1 MILSKCLSSAL
12 SSSLLLNLMKL
23 PRLLLLIIL
32 SGAGCLKAQLVIQGR
47 ITAADNGEVLIG
59 AGIVDTLSGF
69 GTSTN
74 NYGLYSLSLPP
85 GRKVLLFSFPGYGEY
100 FLDTVLRSS
109 MTLNLQLKPIAQL
122 DELIIKSKPRNTSGN
137 SIQMSMLD
145 VPVQQIKK
153 MPALLGEV
161 DVVKALQLLPGV
173 KGGNE
178 GSSGLYVRGGGPDQ
192 NLILMDGVPL
202 YNIQHMFGFFS
213 VFNADAINNIQL
225 YKGGFP
231 ARFGGRLSSVLDIS
245 MKEGNTQKHQGEGSI
260 SPIAAKLS
268 LNGPLSAHGK
278 TTYAISYRRS
288 LFDLFLRGAGAG
300 GDMLLYNFYDLNLKL
315 CHRLNERNR
324 FYASFYSG
332 RDKLYSA
339 LVNETSN
346 GMSISKEKVENS
358 LIWGNTLGALRW
370 NRIIGPRSFVNHT
383 LSYTAY
389 RYKNGLK
396 YQGEF
401 RTDTSYQSF
410 NLNFAYGAGI
420 RDLAWRSDVQYNAS
434 NASVYRYGLE
444 VIQHRF
450 KPGVFTLSL
459 NGTGIQSLDTVIS
472 PAGNYNSLEMA
483 VYGETERNLGRGL
496 NMNAGIRLANYLA
509 SSKYRFMPEPRISFR
524 QLMTNKLALKL
535 SYALMNQPIH
545 LLTNSTGGLPWDL
558 WFPATA
564 KIRPQRAQQVA
575 LSISQ
580 PWKYGMEFSVESY
593 YKWMNHIVDYAEGT
607 DLFDVQVNWE
617 DKVRAG
623 KGWMYGTEMM
633 IQKRTGRL
641 NGWLAYTLS
650 WSERKIP
657 EVNFGQKYFFK
668 WDRRHHATAVC
679 IYKVNKAW
687 EISSTFVLQSGNAI
701 TLPQGRYLAAD
712 GTLVND
718 YIGKNAQRMP
728 LYHRLDVGVN
738 KLIKPENRFS
748 KTKQYWNLSV
758 YNVYNRFNPFFV
770 DIDNTTQPPKVI
782 GVAFFRL
789 LPVLTYSYKF

>member
-1 MILSKCLSSAL
+1 MFLKGSLFLSAL
-12 SSSLLLNLMKL
+12 ISVLSLN
-23 PRLLLLIIL
+23 
-32 SGAGCLKAQLVIQGR
+32 AQLVVQGR

-59 AGIVDTLSGF
+59 AGIADTLSGK
-69 GTSTN
+69 GATAN
-74 NYGLYSLSLPP
+74 NYGLYSLSLNA
-85 GRKVLLFSFPGYGEY
+85 GRKVLLFSFPGYEEML
-100 FLDTVLRSS
+100 LDTVLSS
-109 MTLNLQLKPIAQL
+109 SITLNLQLKPIARM
-122 DELIIKSKPRNTSGN
+122 DELVIKSKPRNTEGN
-137 SIQMSMLD
+137 RIQMSMLD

-192 NLILMDGVPL
+192 NLILLDGVPL

-245 MKEGNTQKHQGEGSI
+245 MKEGNTKRHQGEGSI

-268 LNGPLSAHGK
+268 MNGPLSKDGK
-278 TTYAISYRRS
+278 TTYAVSYRRS
-288 LFDLFLRGAGAG
+288 LFDLLLRSAGAG
-300 GDMLLYNFYDLNLKL
+300 QNTLIYNFYDLNMKL
-315 CHRLNERNR
+315 CHRLNDRNR

-332 RDKLYSA
+332 RDKLYTGF
-339 LVNETSN
+339 VNQTTN
-346 GMSISKEKVENS
+346 GSSVSKEKIENS

-370 NRIIGPRSFVNHT
+370 NRIINVRSFVNHT
-383 LSYTAY
+383 LSYTEY

-396 YQGEF
+396 YQGDF
-401 RTDTSYQSF
+401 RTDTSRQSF
-410 NLNFAYGAGI
+410 NLDFRYGTGI

-434 NASVYRYGLE
+434 DAAVYRYGLE
-444 VIQHRF
+444 LIQHRF
-450 KPGVFTLSL
+450 KPGVFTLSYS
-459 NGTGIQSLDTVIS
+459 GTGITPLDTVIS
-472 PAGNYNSLEMA
+472 PAGKYNSLEMA

-524 QLMTNKLALKL
+524 QLMTNNLALKL

-564 KIRPQRAQQVA
+564 KIRPQRAQQIA
-575 LSISQ
+575 LGISQ
-580 PWKYGMEFSVESY
+580 PWKYGIEFSLESY

-633 IQKRTGRL
+633 VQKRTGRL

-657 EVNFGQKYFFK
+657 EINFGQKYFFK
-668 WDRRHHATAVC
+668 WDRRHHATAVA
-679 IYKVNKAW
+679 IYKLNKAW
-687 EISSTFVLQSGNAI
+687 ELSATFVLQSGNAI

-728 LYHRLDVGVN
+728 LYHRLDFGIN
-738 KLIKPENRFS
+738 KLIKPDNRFS

-770 DIDNTTQPPKVI
+770 DIDNTAQPPKVV